1 MELLEPGGGVV
12 KGSFLYLRVEL
23 LEPGG
28 VKGAFL
34 YLGVELL
41 EPGGGVL
48 KGHSYT

>member
-1 MELLEPGGGVV
+1 MAFLYLGVELLEPGGGV
-12 KGSFLYLRVEL
+12 
-23 LEPGG
+23 